1 VIRGVIGRTVE
12 QSEDNMVLLTSL
24 PGDRADAAD
33 RNRFWIRA
41 LPFLVLLS
49 SALFLY
55 LSWERIPDSWI
66 IHWGIDGKPDGWATK
81 NAFWVFFPIGLG
93 LLICLMMEAIA
104 SSRLTGASKENVK
117 ISPQAA
123 AHITALTRDF
133 IRVVELATAIALA
146 AIAIMLPLAA
156 PVSPFP
162 FIVMVAGLVFLGVIL
177 GMYRMFRGARELR
190 RSGML
195 EGLEGWNG
203 IYYSNP
209 EDPRIWVEKFTGYGY
224 TLNFAHRQSWLVLAL
239 ILAFP
244 LTIIVVIALAL

>member
-1 VIRGVIGRTVE
+1 
-12 QSEDNMVLLTSL
+12 MLLLTSL
-24 PGDRADAAD
+24 PGDRVDAAN

-41 LPFLVLLS
+41 LPYLVLLS
-49 SALFLY
+49 SALFLL
-55 LSWERIPDSWI
+55 LSWESIPDRWVV
-66 IHWGIDGKPDGWATK
+66 HWGIGGEPDGWATK
-81 NAFWVFFPIGLG
+81 TVAWVFAPIGSG

-104 SSRLTGASKENVK
+104 SSRLTSASNENVK

-123 AHITALTRDF
+123 ARLTALTRDL
-133 IRVVELATAIALA
+133 IRVIELTTAIAMGA
-146 AIAIMLPLAA
+146 FAIILPLAA

-162 FIVMVAGLVFLGVIL
+162 IVVLVAGLVFLGVII
-177 GMYRMFRGARELR
+177 GMYRMFRGAREMK

-224 TLNFAHRQSWLVLAL
+224 TLNFAHWQSWLVLAL
-239 ILAFP
+239 ILSFP
-244 LTIIVVIALAL
+244 LTVIVVVAFAL